1 MHEEN
6 KSAVKISSN
15 NQTVRTH
22 LEGMDTPKHT
32 KVYSR
37 TLRKDIEIGVGMH
50 GGNLASAD
58 LQAKE

>member
-15 NQTVRTH
+15 NQTVSTH
-22 LEGMDTPKHT
+22 LEGMDTPEHT

-37 TLRKDIEIGVGMH
+37 TLCRDIEIGVGMH
-50 GGNLASAD
+50 GGNLVPASE
-58 LQAKE
+58 KK